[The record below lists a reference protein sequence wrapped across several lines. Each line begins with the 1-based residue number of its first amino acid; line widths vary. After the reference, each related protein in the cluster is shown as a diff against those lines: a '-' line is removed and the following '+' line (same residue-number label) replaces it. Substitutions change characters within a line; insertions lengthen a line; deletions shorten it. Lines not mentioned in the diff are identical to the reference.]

1 MEQFFG
7 VIIAATFGAIFGS
20 YATLFAYRLPLGE
33 SCFGR
38 YFGQKSRCP
47 QCDVIIKTRDLI
59 PLLNWIFTL
68 GRCRS
73 CQVKIPRTHLFIELA
88 TTIAFV
94 ICYLNFSFSEEFI
107 IYAMLSVGLIILLA
121 TDYTHNSFPNQVL
134 NFILIIGLS
143 NRILEDQN
151 IIDVIFSASFGV
163 IFAIIFYQIF
173 YKKTDGIFASQNQSF
188 DYTKFVLIASI
199 CLDITNFLF
208 YFLMTITILTMLL
221 IFKIPSRKNRN
232 NFGYALII
240 PFAYL
245 LLYSPIYF

>member
-1 MEQFFG
+1 MEQIFG
-7 VIIAATFGAIFGS
+7 VITAAIFGAVFGS
-20 YATLFAYRLPLGE
+20 YATLFAYRLPINE

-38 YFGQKSRCP
+38 YFGPKSRCP
-47 QCDVIIKTRDLI
+47 KCNTIIKTRDLI

-68 GRCRS
+68 GKCRN
-73 CQVKIPRTHLFIELA
+73 CEAKIPRTHLFIEIS
-88 TTIAFV
+88 TTILFI

-107 IYAMLSVGLIILLA
+107 IYSMISVGLVILLA
-121 TDYTHNSFPNQVL
+121 TDYTHNSFPNQIL
-134 NFILIIGLS
+134 NFILMIGLA

-151 IIDVIFSASFGV
+151 IIDVIFSVSIGA
-163 IFAIIFYQIF
+163 IFSVIFYQIF

-188 DYTKFVLIASI
+188 DYTKFILIASV
-199 CLDITNFLF
+199 CLHLGSFLV
-208 YFLMTITILTMLL
+208 YFLMVMTTLTMLL